1 MTTQERDDVVTVR
14 LSRDERNMLKAL
26 AGADGISLSDVIRM
40 LVRREHASR
49 FGQKKVRGR

>member
-1 MTTQERDDVVTVR
+1 MATQERDDVVTVR

-26 AGADGISLSDVIRM
+26 AGVDGISLSDVVRM

-49 FGQKKVRGR
+49 FGQRKTRGR